1 MTHELVGAVG
11 VGREETSRPWGN
23 ARVIDEGAT
32 FRVERLEIEQHR
44 WLSYEVHDHWAE
56 HWVVLLGTACCTIG
70 RESFMA
76 APGDHLDIPRG
87 VAHRVGNVGGTR
99 LVVLVV
105 ERGDRL

>member
-1 MTHELVGAVG
+1 MTHELVRSAAVG
-11 VGREETSRPWGN
+11 GHDTSRSWGTW
-23 ARVIDEGAT
+23 RVLDEGAT
-32 FRVERLEIEQHR
+32 FKVELLEIEQHR